1 MHMTDWDFTLTFY
14 IDLAH
19 KIFRKEIWFHSLYI
33 LWKNVVIK
41 TRFIF
46 YNWWVAVRINWL
58 LVYYCSAPNFPIV
71 LFPLPTSLP
80 HPPGFR
86 HRWWGCRRWFP
97 PLSWL
102 EAGPHPQWCPSW
114 QDLSRPCAAPSRS
127 DRHSWSGCTLG
138 RGGWRKAVKMFQVC
152 FHQFKMSIRQRNCT
166 KYVFV
171 IMWF

>member
-1 MHMTDWDFTLTFY
+1 MISQLV
-14 IDLAH
+14 
-19 KIFRKEIWFHSLYI
+19 YI

-46 YNWWVAVRINWL
+46 YNWWVATCSKMEINWL
-58 LVYYCSAPNFPIV
+58 LVYYYSAPNFPIV

-114 QDLSRPCAAPSRS
+114 QGLSRPCAAPSRS

-138 RGGWRKAVKMFQVC
+138 RGGWRKAVKDVSGVFSPIWNVDSTNKLHPSMFC
-152 FHQFKMSIRQRNCT
+152 RN
-166 KYVFV
+166 V
-171 IMWF
+171 ILAIFCRESRNSYTNL